1 MDEHFDNYFNRT
13 AGHQEAAEDR
23 APAAQPLHLQ
33 GLREARPVPRH
44 QNHGPRVPCGLCPP
58 GGQVNYIL
66 VPEFSP
72 HLVTRNAV
80 FFLIDHYYFC
90 M

>member
-1 MDEHFDNYFNRT
+1 
-13 AGHQEAAEDR
+13 
-23 APAAQPLHLQ
+23 
-33 GLREARPVPRH
+33 
-44 QNHGPRVPCGLCPP
+44 VPCGLCPP

-80 FFLIDHYYFC
+80 FFLIDHNYFC